1 MQGLGNHHI
10 AVEIKGTVDGQ
21 VLHHQAE
28 KCGIRNMGQ
37 AAILAEVHFD
47 FDIIQ
52 AVAAGGEFLVGIVDP
67 FLPEGVVHKVEI
79 DTCIVRTDGLHQG
92 MDLFGIAGIGGKDD
106 GNVAHW
112 LNSLY
117 LQCFKFCQ
125 SFSWSCAVGKA
136 VWSSFSDMAF
146 SNKSRCSC
154 LPALMPNLRS
164 FSVLLMRLPLP
175 ETKRP

>member
-1 MQGLGNHHI
+1 
-10 AVEIKGTVDGQ
+10 
-21 VLHHQAE
+21 
-28 KCGIRNMGQ
+28 MGQ
-37 AAILAEVHFD
+37 AAILAEVDFD
-47 FDIIQ
+47 FDVIQ
-52 AVAAGGEFLVGIVDP
+52 AVAAGRELLVGIVDP
-67 FLPEGVVHKVEI
+67 FPPEGIVHEVEI
-79 DTCIVRTDGLHQG
+79 DICVVGTDGFHQG
-92 MDLFGIAGIGGKDD
+92 MNLLGIAGIGGKDD
-106 GNVAHW
+106 GDVAHW

-117 LQCFKFCQ
+117 LQCLKFYQ

-136 VWSSFSDMAF
+136 AWSSFSDMAF